1 MIIAT
6 LLVSAQIPELTKS
19 TVLMRE
25 RSRVEKTICAMQ
37 HTGASGLQVTSL
49 FPFCLSDYTPLICVQ
64 NNTFLLYISLGNLR
78 F

>member
-25 RSRVEKTICAMQ
+25 CSRVEKTICAMQ
-37 HTGASGLQVTSL
+37 HTGASGLQVTPVS
-49 FPFCLSDYTPLICVQ
+49 FLSDYTPLICVQ
-64 NNTFLLYISLGNLR
+64 NNTFLLYVSLGNLR